1 MLETK
6 LFNSKIMKKVLI
18 AALVLVGATT
28 MTSCKKEFTCECVGT
43 TLTTYE
49 KTGKGKNATD
59 ACNDA
64 AEKVLGIPVETCVP
78 K

>member
-1 MLETK
+1 
-6 LFNSKIMKKVLI
+6 MKKVLAI
-18 AALVLVGATT
+18 GAVVAATAF
-28 MTSCKKEFTCECVGT
+28 MTSCNKEFTCECVGT

-64 AEKVLGIPVETCVP
+64 AEKVLGIPVETCTP

>member
-1 MLETK
+1 M
-6 LFNSKIMKKVLI
+6 I
-18 AALVLVGATT
+18 AAIIAGTAA
-28 MTSCKKEFTCECVGT
+28 MTSCKKEFECECIGT
-43 TLTTYE
+43 TLTTYD